1 MGREGEGVL
10 TLFANDIQPQLIPV
24 EINLEGW
31 PLFSRR
37 KSSSE
42 KVIEVRQSIKTDD
55 GQQLNQVWRV
65 AASHD
70 YSVPGPFDEDVF
82 VGVMAL
88 VKSRGGMPKDGKIR
102 FSTYELVKVL
112 GKGKRGS
119 TYQKVRESLDR
130 IAATSYYSE
139 NAFYVLGDESLESY
153 RFTLWTVHLSRAKSK
168 DGRSAEH
175 HTLKFDD
182 IIMRSYDSGYL
193 KLLDTELYF
202 ALKIPLAKA
211 LYRLVDQRRRGALSW
226 SVDVHGL
233 RDLLAM
239 SQSYRA
245 PSRIWEVLASAHK
258 VLKREKFLESAT
270 IDGNTARYRVHP
282 DYAKG
287 WYAEVEDLDSEGPAS
302 VLSDDAVRSLVENGV
317 WPNRARKLVEAHG
330 PEKAFHA
337 LDILSVR
344 GDVGNRGAYVAQV
357 VETGDPEELEEMARY
372 VAISRGDAGSST
384 PASVQLS
391 LTEDGAE
398 TSPNP
403 SAQTSPRLD
412 PEAHDIW
419 ENVLE
424 DFCGSDTQRLW
435 FNGLVATSCSDG
447 FLEVCAPNAFARDYV
462 EEKFRVGLEESLA
475 RVLGYSCTLDL
486 TAMW

>member
-1 MGREGEGVL
+1 MGEEGEGVL

-42 KVIEVRQSIKTDD
+42 KVIEVGQSIKTED
-55 GQQLNQVWRV
+55 GQQIEQLWRV

-153 RFTLWTVHLSRAKSK
+153 RFTLWTVHLSRARSK

-175 HTLKFDD
+175 HTLRFDD
-182 IIMRSYDSGYL
+182 IIIRSYNSGYL

-211 LYRLVDQRRRGALSW
+211 LYRLVDQRRRGTLSW
-226 SVDVHGL
+226 SVDVHAL

-245 PSRIWEVLASAHK
+245 PSRIWEVLTSAHK

-287 WYAEVEDLDSEGPAS
+287 WYAEDLGSQGSAS
-302 VLSDDAVRSLVENGV
+302 VLSEDAVRSLVENGV
-317 WPNRARKLVEAHG
+317 WPNRARKLVEGYG

-337 LDILSVR
+337 LDVLSVR
-344 GDVGNRGAYVAQV
+344 GDIGNRGAYVAQV
-357 VETGDPEELEEMARY
+357 VETGDPEELEEMSRY
-372 VAISRGDAGSST
+372 IAISRGDIGSST

-391 LTEDGAE
+391 LTQDDAE
-398 TSPNP
+398 P
-403 SAQTSPRLD
+403 SLDPAQAVPQLD

-419 ENVLE
+419 ENALD
-424 DFCGSDTQRLW
+424 DFCGNDTQKLW

-447 FLEVCAPNAFARDYV
+447 SLEVYAPNSFARDYV
-462 EEKFRVGLEESLA
+462 EEKFRPGLEESLA
-475 RVLGYSCTLDL
+475 RVLGYSCTLYL
-486 TAMW
+486 VAM